1 VTDVRT
7 FPDAVKEFFLLPW
20 YMGKSLLGE
29 KPVAPKT
36 ILHSFDGA
44 VRPGEMV
51 LVLGRPGAGC
61 SSFLKTI
68 ANQRG
73 SFIKVEGDV
82 QYAGIPAQ
90 EFGKR
95 FAGEAAYNMEGEHR
109 SHWSVI
115 MVLTFFRRHSL
126 SYLDCR
132 TNLAIRSVAEVS
144 RTVTSRADS
153 CRSQ

>member
-1 VTDVRT
+1 MPRTDVRT

-20 YMGKSLLGE
+20 YMGKSFIG
-29 KPVAPKT
+29 KQPTAPKT

-73 SFIKVEGDV
+73 SFIKTEGDV
-82 QYAGIPAQ
+82 QYAGIAAQ

-95 FAGEAAYNMEGEHR
+95 FAGEAAYNMEGE
-109 SHWSVI
+109 
-115 MVLTFFRRHSL
+115 
-126 SYLDCR
+126 
-132 TNLAIRSVAEVS
+132 
-144 RTVTSRADS
+144 RAHCFGS
-153 CRSQ
+153 CEF

>member
-1 VTDVRT
+1 MPL
-7 FPDAVKEFFLLPW
+7 FIGMSLI
-20 YMGKSLLGE
+20 GKQ
-29 KPVAPKT
+29 PAAPKT

-73 SFIKVEGDV
+73 SFINVEGDV
-82 QYAGIPAQ
+82 RYAGIPAQ

-95 FAGEAAYNMEGEHR
+95 FAGEAAYNMEGK
-109 SHWSVI
+109 
-115 MVLTFFRRHSL
+115 
-126 SYLDCR
+126 
-132 TNLAIRSVAEVS
+132 
-144 RTVTSRADS
+144 
-153 CRSQ
+153 

>member
-1 VTDVRT
+1 MSVIRLLLARLVLIPPASLDVRT
-7 FPDAVKEFFLLPW
+7 FPDAVKEFFLLPY
-20 YMGKSLLGE
+20 YMGASLLG
-29 KPVAPKT
+29 KQPAAPKT

-73 SFIKVEGDV
+73 SFINVDGDV

-95 FAGEAAYNMEGEHR
+95 FAGEAAYNMEGEPLNPPNFY
-109 SHWSVI
+109 I
-115 MVLTFFRRHSL
+115 F
-126 SYLDCR
+126 
-132 TNLAIRSVAEVS
+132 
-144 RTVTSRADS
+144 
-153 CRSQ
+153 

>member
-1 VTDVRT
+1 MLNSESWFVDVRT
-7 FPDAVKEFFLLPW
+7 FPDAVKEFFLLPY
-20 YMGKSLLGE
+20 YMAKSLVSRQ
-29 KPVAPKT
+29 PAAPKT

-73 SFIKVEGDV
+73 SFISVEGDV
-82 QYAGIPAQ
+82 QYAGISAQ

-95 FAGEAAYNMEGEHR
+95 FAGEAAYNMEGNSINFCQHVDSDFIR
-109 SHWSVI
+109 
-115 MVLTFFRRHSL
+115 FRRYPL
-126 SYLDCR
+126 SDFDCC
-132 TNLAIRSVAEVS
+132 ADAPVCVGVKVA
-144 RTVTSRADS
+144 RAVAS
-153 CRSQ
+153 